1 MRATPARVNEVEVT
15 EPSNAARG
23 RPIVKWAGGKARL
36 VDTLLDLLPAKIGT
50 YVEPFCG
57 GAALFFRLAAERP
70 RRYERAILAD
80 KNAELI
86 ACYRA
91 IKNDLD
97 ALVALLHEQQRAHLA
112 LAAEERRADY
122 YRVRDL
128 VPDAMSDVERGARL
142 LFLNKTCF
150 NGLWRVNASGKFNVP
165 YGRYDNPRILDED
178 VLRAAHE
185 ALRDVRIENADYSE
199 VTRGLGPR
207 DFVYFDPPYVPVSR
221 TANFTAYA
229 KDRFGEAEQKHLAK
243 VLLALQKQRIPAV
256 LSNACSDATLALYS
270 GAKHH
275 VVVPMPRAINSDPK
289 KRGDVKE
296 LLAMTYVPRAKRV
309 RAAS

>member
-1 MRATPARVNEVEVT
+1 VT
-15 EPSNAARG
+15 EPGNAARG

-36 VDTLLDLLPAKIGT
+36 VDTLLELLPGRIRT

-70 RRYERAILAD
+70 RRYEHAVLAD

-91 IKNDLD
+91 IKSDVD
-97 ALVALLHEQQRAHLA
+97 ALIARLGAEQRAHLA
-112 LAAEERRADY
+112 LSPEARKADY
-122 YRVRDL
+122 YRVRDQAPEQL
-128 VPDAMSDVERGARL
+128 SDLDRAVRL
-142 LFLNKTCF
+142 LFLNRTCF

-165 YGRYDNPRILDED
+165 YGRYENPRIFDEAA
-178 VLRAAHE
+178 LREAHA
-185 ALRDVRIENADYSE
+185 ALRDVRLENTDYAE
-199 VTRGLGPR
+199 VTRGLGAR

-229 KDRFGEAEQKHLAK
+229 KDRFGEAEQRHLAR
-243 VLLALQKQRIPAV
+243 VLLALQKQRVPAI
-256 LSNACSDATLALYS
+256 LSNACSEATLELYAR
-270 GAKHH
+270 AKHQ
-275 VVVPMPRAINSDPK
+275 VVVPMARAINSDPK

-296 LLAMTYVPRAKRV
+296 LLAMTYAPRPKRV

>member
-1 MRATPARVNEVEVT
+1 MTGPE
-15 EPSNAARG
+15 SSARG

-36 VDTLLDLLPAKIGT
+36 VDKLLELIPTKIGT

-57 GAALFFRLAAERP
+57 GAALFFRLAAEKP

-80 KNAELI
+80 KNAELV

-91 IKNDLD
+91 IKTDVD
-97 ALVALLHEQQRAHLA
+97 AVVERLASEQKKHLS
-112 LAAEERRADY
+112 LSTDERRANY

-128 VPDAMSDVERGARL
+128 STDGMSDVERAVRL

-165 YGRYDNPRILDED
+165 YGRYDNPRILDEEA
-178 VLRAAHE
+178 LRAAHE
-185 ALRDVRIENADYSE
+185 ALADVRIENVDYSE

-229 KDRFGEAEQKHLAK
+229 KDRFGPAEQKQLAK
-243 VLLALQKQRIPAV
+243 VLLALQKQRVPAI
-256 LSNACSDATLALYS
+256 LSNACSDATRALYA

-275 VVVPMPRAINSDPK
+275 EVVPMPRAINSDPT
-289 KRGDVKE
+289 KRGDVEE
-296 LLAMTYVPRAKRV
+296 LLAMTYVPRPKRV